1 MYVLLCA
8 SKGVIKY
15 DFMKDI
21 TLYLNPQQMK
31 KIVQQQTYPFKH
43 LINFPQEF
51 ERVYTWS
58 SFVEAYQTMKVYP
71 RTQKIIEI
79 GCGQAGVAAIQNIS
93 FGCEVWLIDG
103 NNPGD
108 RTFGYEHA
116 GSMEHYSTWH
126 DLPETMER
134 WGCDMSRIHFVDIP
148 SAESYNFPVADLI
161 QSFRSCGYH
170 YPLSTYDFLFKK
182 QDDDT
187 KYLFTVTN
195 KQLKKEPGY
204 LKDFEIESKQPQIG
218 ATKIN
223 YYYMRSKK

>member
-1 MYVLLCA
+1 VYVLLCA

-15 DFMKDI
+15 DFMKDL
-21 TLYLNPQQMK
+21 TLHLNRQQME
-31 KIVQQQTYPFKH
+31 KIVQQQAYPFKH
-43 LINFPQEF
+43 LVNFPQEF

-58 SFVEAYQTMKVYP
+58 SVVEAYQAMKVYP
-71 RTQKIIEI
+71 ETRKIIEI
-79 GCGQAGVAAIQNIS
+79 GCGQAGVAAIQNMS
-93 FGCEVWLIDG
+93 FGCEIWLIDG

-134 WGCDMSRIHFVDIP
+134 WGCDMSKIHFIDIP
-148 SAESYNFPVADLI
+148 TAPSYDFPIVDLI

-170 YPLSTYDFLFKK
+170 YPLSAYEFLFTK
-182 QDDDT
+182 QNNDT
-187 KYLFTVTN
+187 RYLFTITD